1 MRMEGSFVVDKNKS
15 NIKLVVAGLLL
26 GLFMAALDQT
36 IVSTAMTTI
45 IKKLGGLESF
55 IWVYSAYMIAMVV
68 STPIF
73 GKLSDMFGRKRF
85 FLLGLTLFM
94 LGSILCGTAQNMDQL
109 IIYRALQGIGG
120 GALMPIVFT
129 IIFDLFPMEKRGK
142 MMGLFGAVF
151 GLSSV
156 FGPVMGGAITD
167 NFSWR
172 WIFYINVPIG
182 ILSFLFILAAY
193 HESLNKRKQSI
204 DWFGAVLLTGT
215 ILCLMFG
222 LELGGTDGWAWSS
235 MKTISLFIASGVL
248 LVLFLFAE
256 TKAKDPII
264 HLGLFRGR
272 VFTSSMGISLLYGG
286 VMMASATYIPLFIQG
301 VFHRTATQTSSVL
314 TPMMLGVVL
323 SSQIGGR
330 VATKL
335 RYRDTMIF
343 SALFLIVGSYLLGFV
358 MDQQTK
364 EWLIIVFMVII
375 GLGMGVS
382 FSLLNIATLNAVPP
396 QFKGSSSSLITFFRT
411 IGSALGIAVFGT
423 LQKHEFQQGLKDIP
437 NLAPQIAEK
446 IKGGQA
452 LLDPVVQ
459 EQMHLSKE
467 AIAIM
472 LGKLSDSILF
482 IFQWSLLLPVLAL
495 VFVFLMGRARIER
508 PQGAPGGAPGGPGS
522 PGSTGSPEAKGQQ
535 GAPGADKAAPSFHG
549 G

>member
-1 MRMEGSFVVDKNKS
+1 MDKHRS

-85 FLLGLTLFM
+85 FLMGLMLFM
-94 LGSILCGTAQNMDQL
+94 VGSILCGTAQNMDQL

-193 HESLNKRKQSI
+193 HESLNKRKQNI
-204 DWFGAVLLTGT
+204 DWMGAILLTGT

-235 MKTISLFIASGVL
+235 MKTISLFVASGVL
-248 LVLFLFAE
+248 LILFLIAE
-256 TKAKDPII
+256 LKVKDPII

-301 VFHRTATQTSSVL
+301 VFHRSATQTSSVL

-335 RYRDTMIF
+335 RYRDTMLF

-358 MDQQTK
+358 MDPQTK
-364 EWLIIVFMVII
+364 EWLIIIFMIII

-411 IGSALGIAVFGT
+411 IGSAIGIAVFGS
-423 LQKHEFQQGLKDIP
+423 LQKHEFQQGLKNIP
-437 NLAPQIAEK
+437 NLAPEMAER

-467 AIAIM
+467 AVAVM

-482 IFQWSLLLPVLAL
+482 IFQWSVLLPVLAL
-495 VFVFLMGRARIER
+495 VFILLMGRARAQI
-508 PQGAPGGAPGGPGS
+508 PQGAQGGAQGGPGA
-522 PGSTGSPEAKGQQ
+522 PGSPEAKGKQ
-535 GAPGADKAAPSFHG
+535 GAPGADQAAPSFHG